1 MSRPAIFPSPAADRV
16 VWQPDRQWPRVLA
29 FALAVGVAVAGMLL
43 VVGWPRLETI
53 AVHYDLIRLRAE
65 VTVLQRREKALT
77 VRLEKERNPV
87 SLARRAT
94 RLGLQPPRTTQIRT
108 LGPGVFQ

>member
-53 AVHYDLIRLRAE
+53 AVHYDLVRLRAE
-65 VTVLQRREKALT
+65 VAVLERREKALT
-77 VRLEKERNPV
+77 VRLEEERNPV
-87 SLARRAT
+87 SLVRRAT
-94 RLGLQPPRTTQIRT
+94 RLGLQPPRADQVRT
-108 LGPGVFQ
+108 LGSGALQ